1 MSGVGGGGAAR
12 DAGGARATSGAGAG
26 GARATSGGGAGRGDA
41 AGGAG
46 AASGGG
52 SGGAGTA
59 SGGGSGGA
67 GVARGGGRGSGRGVQ
82 NRWRIVG
89 NTGSASVVSGN
100 GPQTPS
106 IPGAGGADN
115 GGEPLVR
122 VRELRV
128 GFGRRDSAPVVD
140 GVSFELHAG
149 RALAIVGES
158 GSGKSVTAR
167 SLVGLAGAGSWQSAE
182 ALDLLGASV
191 LGGCRG
197 GVDRGLSAAAW
208 RRIRGRQIGL
218 IVQDALV
225 SLDPLRPIGR
235 EIADG
240 LRLHTTLSVAQRRA
254 RVLELLESVGM
265 SDPASRIGQR
275 SGELSGGLRQRALIA
290 AGLSADPPVLIA
302 DEPTTA
308 LDATVQAQILSLL
321 ETVKSRGTALLFI
334 SHDLAVVSR
343 IADEVLVMRG
353 GRVVESGPTEV
364 VLRDPQHEYT
374 RALLRAVPTGV
385 PRGVRLSAPGE
396 RVSAAAVAQVAPPAA
411 GTASQVAPAATTS
424 TPADTERPTTAAD
437 AATTTTPA
445 TADASPATATPTSPA
460 GRPAAFFGG
469 GGNDEEAARGAESGR
484 TPTPVLEV
492 RGVRKAFP
500 IRGAGRGVERVAVD
514 DVSLVLERGTTL
526 GLVGESGSG
535 KTTLARIVLGLT
547 TPDAGTVTLE
557 GEAWAPLPERL
568 RRPRRSRLGAVYQ
581 DALSSFDPRLTVRQ
595 ILGDAR
601 SGRRDSVPASTQI
614 AGDAGRRGE
623 SGPSR
628 GQAGAVNPRD
638 ATQAATLHDGRDGRD
653 RWARPRASVADLLDD
668 VGLASSVLERRPL
681 ELSGGQR
688 QRVSIARALAAD
700 PSVLIC
706 DEPVSA
712 LDVSIQAQIL
722 DLFDELQRRHGL
734 SYLFI
739 SHDLGVV
746 QHMSDRIAVM
756 KDGRIVEQGETA
768 TVFASPAHPYTQALL
783 AAAPRLAAR

>member
-1 MSGVGGGGAAR
+1 VR
-12 DAGGARATSGAGAG
+12 D
-26 GARATSGGGAGRGDA
+26 
-41 AGGAG
+41 
-46 AASGGG
+46 
-52 SGGAGTA
+52 
-59 SGGGSGGA
+59 
-67 GVARGGGRGSGRGVQ
+67 
-82 NRWRIVG
+82 
-89 NTGSASVVSGN
+89 
-100 GPQTPS
+100 
-106 IPGAGGADN
+106 
-115 GGEPLVR
+115 
-122 VRELRV
+122 LRV

-140 GVSFELHAG
+140 GVSFDVHAG

-182 ALDLLGASV
+182 ALDVLGASV
-191 LGGCRG
+191 LGGRTRDGGQQTGDRGRRVREARGVGGPRERG
-197 GVDRGLSAAAW
+197 GDGADDQIRDARGGRSRGSIDRRLSAAAW

-240 LRLHTTLSVAQRRA
+240 LRLHTTLSVTQRRA

-265 SDPASRIGQR
+265 PDPASRIGQR

-308 LDATVQAQILSLL
+308 LDATVQAQILALL
-321 ETVKSRGTALLFI
+321 ETVKARGTALLFI

-353 GRVVESGPTEV
+353 GRVVESGPTDA

-374 RALLRAVPTGV
+374 RTLLRAVPTGV
-385 PRGVRLSAPGE
+385 PRGMRLGTRGAST
-396 RVSAAAVAQVAPPAA
+396 PPAPD
-411 GTASQVAPAATTS
+411 APAAAGIGVENDGGARLLHETTVS
-424 TPADTERPTTAAD
+424 GSADPAMLRRFD
-437 AATTTTPA
+437 APLPSTTPA
-445 TADASPATATPTSPA
+445 RAPADGS
-460 GRPAAFFGG
+460 GG
-469 GGNDEEAARGAESGR
+469 
-484 TPTPVLEV
+484 VLEMS
-492 RGVRKAFP
+492 GVRKAFP
-500 IRGAGRGVERVAVD
+500 IRGAGRGAERVAVD
-514 DVSLVLERGTTL
+514 DVSLTLERGTTL

-535 KTTLARIVLGLT
+535 KTTLARIALGLT
-547 TPDAGTVTLE
+547 APDAGAVTLD
-557 GEAWAPLPERL
+557 GVPWAPLPERQ
-568 RRPRRSRLGAVYQ
+568 RRPRRSLLGAVYQ
-581 DALSSFDPRLTVRQ
+581 DALSSFDPRLTVHQ
-595 ILGDAR
+595 ILADAEGD
-601 SGRRDSVPASTQI
+601 RRP
-614 AGDAGRRGE
+614 G
-623 SGPSR
+623 
-628 GQAGAVNPRD
+628 
-638 ATQAATLHDGRDGRD
+638 
-653 RWARPRASVADLLDD
+653 ASVTALLDD
-668 VGLASSVLERRPL
+668 VGLARDVLDRRPL

-700 PSVLIC
+700 PAVLIC

-722 DLFDELQRRHGL
+722 DLFDELQRARGL

-768 TVFASPAHPYTQALL
+768 AVFAAPAHPYTQALL
-783 AAAPRLAAR
+783 SAAPRIATR

>member
-1 MSGVGGGGAAR
+1 M
-12 DAGGARATSGAGAG
+12 AGAG
-26 GARATSGGGAGRGDA
+26 G
-41 AGGAG
+41 
-46 AASGGG
+46 
-52 SGGAGTA
+52 
-59 SGGGSGGA
+59 
-67 GVARGGGRGSGRGVQ
+67 V
-82 NRWRIVG
+82 
-89 NTGSASVVSGN
+89 
-100 GPQTPS
+100 
-106 IPGAGGADN
+106 

-128 GFGRRDSAPVVD
+128 GFGRPDSAPVVD

-182 ALDLLGASV
+182 ALDVLGASV
-191 LGGCRG
+191 LGGKGRNDAGRG
-197 GVDRGLSAAAW
+197 DAERDRTGRGSAGRDGTGPGGAGRSDAGRGDAERDRTGRGSAGRGRVDRGLSAAAW

-265 SDPASRIGQR
+265 PDPESRIGQR

-321 ETVKSRGTALLFI
+321 ETVKARGTALLFI

-353 GRVVESGPTEV
+353 GRVVESGPTDA

-374 RALLRAVPTGV
+374 RELLRAVPTGV
-385 PRGVRLSAPGE
+385 PRHVRLSA
-396 RVSAAAVAQVAPPAA
+396 APPAP
-411 GTASQVAPAATTS
+411 ASEPPPAPAS
-424 TPADTERPTTAAD
+424 EPTPAP
-437 AATTTTPA
+437 
-445 TADASPATATPTSPA
+445 ASPTRPES
-460 GRPAAFFGG
+460 GR
-469 GGNDEEAARGAESGR
+469 RGAEVPDSGR
-484 TPTPVLEV
+484 VASPPSATRAPEEVPPGGGVLEV

-500 IRGAGRGVERVAVD
+500 VRGAGRGVERVAVD

-547 TPDAGTVTLE
+547 APDTGTVELE
-557 GEAWAPLPERL
+557 GEAWAPLPERQ
-568 RRPRRSRLGAVYQ
+568 RRARRSRLGAVYQ
-581 DALSSFDPRLTVRQ
+581 DALSSFDPRLTVQQ
-595 ILGDAR
+595 ILADARNGRRGATDLDVAPASVGSRAHELAGGMTAARDEPWAGARRGASVAEAHDGR
-601 SGRRDSVPASTQI
+601 SGR
-614 AGDAGRRGE
+614 GRRG
-623 SGPSR
+623 
-628 GQAGAVNPRD
+628 
-638 ATQAATLHDGRDGRD
+638 
-653 RWARPRASVADLLDD
+653 ASVAELLDD
-668 VGLASSVLERRPL
+668 VGLASSVLERLPL

-700 PSVLIC
+700 PAVLIC

-712 LDVSIQAQIL
+712 LDVSIQSQIL
-722 DLFDELQRRHGL
+722 DLFDELQQRHGL

-756 KDGRIVEQGETA
+756 KEGRIVEEGETA
-768 TVFASPAHPYTQALL
+768 AVFASPAHPYTQALL
-783 AAAPRLAAR
+783 AAAPRLTAR

>member
-1 MSGVGGGGAAR
+1 M
-12 DAGGARATSGAGAG
+12 
-26 GARATSGGGAGRGDA
+26 
-41 AGGAG
+41 
-46 AASGGG
+46 
-52 SGGAGTA
+52 
-59 SGGGSGGA
+59 
-67 GVARGGGRGSGRGVQ
+67 
-82 NRWRIVG
+82 
-89 NTGSASVVSGN
+89 
-100 GPQTPS
+100 
-106 IPGAGGADN
+106 
-115 GGEPLVR
+115 PLVR

-128 GFGRRDSAPVVD
+128 GFGRRDSVPVVD

-182 ALDLLGASV
+182 ALDVLGASV
-191 LGGCRG
+191 LGPGGKGTGAGRSGGRDGRGERDGRGDREGRSERDGRGEREGRGWDAQEGDRGWRG
-197 GVDRGLSAAAW
+197 GDAEGGRPGDRSGRGDAGRGDAGRGMSAAAW

-240 LRLHTTLSVAQRRA
+240 LRLHTTLSVAQRQA
-254 RVLELLESVGM
+254 RVLELLDSVGM
-265 SDPASRIGQR
+265 PDPASRIGQR

-321 ETVKSRGTALLFI
+321 ETVKARGTALLFI

-343 IADEVLVMRG
+343 IADDVLVMRG
-353 GRVVESGPTEV
+353 GRVVESGPTDA
-364 VLRDPQHEYT
+364 VLRDPQHAYT
-374 RALLRAVPTGV
+374 RALLRAVPTDV
-385 PRGVRLSAPGE
+385 PRRVRLSAP
-396 RVSAAAVAQVAPPAA
+396 S
-411 GTASQVAPAATTS
+411 APAAAFAHSTRPEAGENGADLPTS
-424 TPADTERPTTAAD
+424 GRVVP
-437 AATTTTPA
+437 PA
-445 TADASPATATPTSPA
+445 TGGKTA
-460 GRPAAFFGG
+460 
-469 GGNDEEAARGAESGR
+469 
-484 TPTPVLEV
+484 VLEV

-514 DVSLVLERGTTL
+514 DVSVVLERGTTL

-547 TPDAGTVTLE
+547 APDAGTVTLD
-557 GEAWAPLPERL
+557 GQPWAPLPERQ
-568 RRPRRSRLGAVYQ
+568 RRPRRNRLGAVYQ
-581 DALSSFDPRLTVRQ
+581 DALSSFDPRLTVQQ
-595 ILGDAR
+595 ILADAR
-601 SGRRDSVPASTQI
+601 SGRRDAHSDPL
-614 AGDAGRRGE
+614 
-623 SGPSR
+623 
-628 GQAGAVNPRD
+628 AGAG
-638 ATQAATLHDGRDGRD
+638 ATTSMREPL
-653 RWARPRASVADLLDD
+653 ASIAQLVDD
-668 VGLASSVLERRPL
+668 VGLTRSVLERRPL

-700 PSVLIC
+700 PAVLIC

-722 DLFDELQRRHGL
+722 DLFDELQQRHGL

-756 KDGRIVEQGETA
+756 KDGRIVEEGETA
-768 TVFASPAHPYTQALL
+768 AVFASPAHPYTQALL
-783 AAAPRLAAR
+783 AAAPRLTTR